1 MNYIALN
8 FPPPP
13 PEENEDYF
21 PPPPPDALGLPPK
34 QSHGSLDEIE
44 VCSHENMTRNPSKF
58 LLSNFQN
65 L

>member
-13 PEENEDYF
+13 PEEDEDYF

-34 QSHGSLDEIE
+34 KSHGSLDEIE

>member
-13 PEENEDYF
+13 PEEDEDYF

-34 QSHGSLDEIE
+34 KSHGSLDEIE
-44 VCSHENMTRNPSKF
+44 VCSHEIMTRNP
-58 LLSNFQN
+58 
-65 L
+65 